1 MASSPQSETIIGQG
15 NSAIVYSK
23 QGGKFVQKRLRQPQ
37 NPDVLASF
45 QHEKR
50 MLQQIG
56 KIPCPYVL
64 RLYHEQPVPPS
75 FSMYLQALLPPWKE
89 LFSLITDKI
98 PKEELYPILQD
109 VLPKLVDA
117 IDCLHKNG
125 IVHRDIKP
133 ENIMINS
140 ETKDLRLIDF
150 GFARKTQTDMIQ
162 GTVLYA
168 PPEMLVA
175 PEGITFTVE
184 ELKQFDLWS
193 LGMTI
198 YCSVNGEPPFSI
210 GETDKETIFEILNNF
225 YKPNMQIVK
234 TPSDKIFLKGI
245 SSPNE
250 RNRVNYT
257 NYLTY
262 FTKTRRIPKKSTPLT
277 DYVNQDPSRIHLMA
291 KLQDCYKKGSL
302 LTNCT
307 PIVRKLLG
315 YPTSFFPFPNSRWT
329 KQMILHDFPTW
340 SSFINTIPEDPI
352 PYHVLA
358 AKLHETYL
366 EESKFI

>member
-1 MASSPQSETIIGQG
+1 MEEKIGQG

-23 QGGKFVQKRLRQPQ
+23 QGGKFVQKRLRQRQ

-50 MLQQIG
+50 MLQQVGRIQ
-56 KIPCPYVL
+56 CPYVL
-64 RLYHEQPVPPS
+64 QLYHEQPVPSS
-75 FSMYLQALLPPWKE
+75 FNMYLQALLPPWQE
-89 LFSLITDKI
+89 LFTLITNDNI
-98 PKEELYPILQD
+98 PTEELYPILQ
-109 VLPKLVDA
+109 VALPKLVDA

-133 ENIMINS
+133 ENIMINP

-162 GTVLYA
+162 GTVAYA
-168 PPEMLVA
+168 PPEMLA
-175 PEGITFTVE
+175 AAEGTTFTME
-184 ELKQFDLWS
+184 NLKQFDLWS

-198 YCSVNGEPPFSI
+198 YCSVNGGPPFTI
-210 GETDKETIFEILNNF
+210 GETNEETIIEIFKF
-225 YKPNMQIVK
+225 YKPNMEIVK

-257 NYLTY
+257 NYLRY
-262 FTKTRRIPKKSTPLT
+262 FRIKRKIPRKSTPLS
-277 DYVNQDPSRIHLMA
+277 DYVNQDPSRINLMA
-291 KLQDCYKKGSL
+291 KLENCYKKGSF

-315 YPTSFFPFPNSRWT
+315 YPTSFFPFPNNRWT
-329 KQMILHDFPTW
+329 KQMILDKFPTW
-340 SSFINTIPEDPI
+340 SSFINAIPEDPI

-358 AKLHETYL
+358 AKLYETYL
-366 EESKFI
+366 EESPPTTPFD

>member
-1 MASSPQSETIIGQG
+1 MFFDSI
-15 NSAIVYSK
+15 N
-23 QGGKFVQKRLRQPQ
+23 
-37 NPDVLASF
+37 
-45 QHEKR
+45 
-50 MLQQIG
+50 
-56 KIPCPYVL
+56 
-64 RLYHEQPVPPS
+64 HEQPVPSS
-75 FSMYLQALLPPWKE
+75 FSMYLQALLPPWQE
-89 LFSLITDKI
+89 LFTLITNDNI
-98 PKEELYPILQD
+98 PKDELYPILQ
-109 VLPKLVDA
+109 VALPKLVDA
-117 IDCLHKNG
+117 IDCLHKHD

-133 ENIMINS
+133 ENIMINP

-150 GFARKTQTDMIQ
+150 GYSRKTQTDMIQ

-210 GETDKETIFEILNNF
+210 GETDKETIDEILNNF
-225 YKPNMQIVK
+225 YKPDMQIKK
-234 TPSDKIFLKGI
+234 TPNDEIFLQGV
-245 SSPNE
+245 SPDE
-250 RNRVNYT
+250 RIRVNYT

-262 FTKTRRIPKKSTPLT
+262 FTKTRRIPKKSTPLS
-277 DYVNQDPSRIHLMA
+277 DYVNQDPSRIPKKSTPLSDYVNQDPSRINLMA
-291 KLQDCYKKGSL
+291 KLENCYKKGSL

-315 YPTSFFPFPNSRWT
+315 YSTSFFPFPNNRWT
-329 KQMILHDFPTW
+329 KQMILDKFPTW
-340 SSFINTIPEDPI
+340 SSFIHAIPEDPI

-358 AKLHETYL
+358 AKLYETYL
-366 EESKFI
+366 EESKFT